1 MDINLKIL
9 TIEEI
14 EQEPVLWLRKP
25 YIALGKITVVQ
36 GNPGV
41 GKSTAVLAIAAD
53 ITRGTL
59 PGDTDLTEPAAVIY
73 QTAEDGYADTVKPRL
88 QRLGA
93 DCICIHVIDDSE
105 YPLSLADERI
115 ETAIIQTGAKLFI
128 ADPLQGFCRGADMN
142 SVGGVRPLMARLGVV
157 AERTGCAIVL
167 ISHLR
172 KSGGQAAYRGLGS
185 IDIYAAARSVLT
197 VGKLPLDENMRAI
210 VHTKSNLAPLGKS
223 QAFGLDENGYFTWLG
238 DCDAT
243 VDEVMNDRPKQESQF
258 AKARRL
264 LETKLAHGAVP
275 AVDIMQMADDE
286 GISFKTFKR
295 AKDALGVISFKQGGR
310 WYWDLPV
317 EGGYREA
324 EQESQEGQE
333 PEIHATHDFQEGQ
346 NTQEGQANA
355 LVPLGFHAPESQ

>member
-1 MDINLKIL
+1 MDNDLKIF

-14 EQEPVLWLRKP
+14 EAEPVCWIWKP
-25 YIALGKITVVQ
+25 FIALGKITIVQ

-53 ITRGTL
+53 MTRGTI
-59 PGDTDLTEPAAVIY
+59 PGESDMTEPAAVIY

-93 DCICIHVIDDSE
+93 DCNRIHVIDDSDC
-105 YPLSLADERI
+105 PLSLSDERI
-115 ETAIIQTGAKLFI
+115 EAAIFQTDAKLFI

-142 SVGGVRPLMARLGVV
+142 SVGGVRPLMARLGAV

-172 KSGGQAAYRGLGS
+172 KSGGQAAYRGPGS

-197 VGKLPLDENMRAI
+197 VGKLPMDENMRAI
-210 VHTKSNLAPLGKS
+210 VHTKSNLAPLGKA
-223 QAFGLDENGYFTWLG
+223 QAFGLDENGYFAWLG
-238 DCDAT
+238 DCNAT

-258 AKARRL
+258 AKVRRL

-275 AVDIMQMADDE
+275 AIDIMQMADDE

-295 AKDALGVISFKQGGR
+295 AKDALGIISFKQGGQ

-324 EQESQEGQE
+324 EPDSQ
-333 PEIHATHDFQEGQ
+333 
-346 NTQEGQANA
+346 
-355 LVPLGFHAPESQ
+355 